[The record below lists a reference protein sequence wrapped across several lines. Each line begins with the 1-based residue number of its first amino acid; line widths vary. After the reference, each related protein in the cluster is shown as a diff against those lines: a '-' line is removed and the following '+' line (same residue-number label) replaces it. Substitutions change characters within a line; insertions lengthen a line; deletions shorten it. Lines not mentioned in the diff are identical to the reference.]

1 MDDEDAQARSGN
13 THPDVAEAGHGGRN
27 PTGARG
33 GAEAATATRG
43 RTKAE
48 VATQLMEQVVERGN
62 MWRAYERVLRNKGA
76 PGADGMRVTDLKAWL
91 QAHWPAVKAALLAGS
106 YLPREVRAVDIP
118 KPTGGVRTL
127 GVPTVVDRLI
137 QQAVLQVLQ
146 PIFEGGFSES
156 SYGFR
161 PGRNAWQAVQA
172 ARDHVRNGRVWV
184 ADLDLAKF
192 FDRVNHDLLMARVAR
207 RVGDTR
213 VLGVIRRF
221 LEAGLMRDG
230 VTQPRREGTPQGG
243 PLSPLLSNI
252 LLTDLDRELERRG
265 HAFARY
271 ADDCNVYLG
280 SHTAAEHA
288 FETTR
293 RYLESEL
300 KLQVNL
306 DKSAVARAS
315 TRDFLG
321 YGLIGRDKARL
332 KVAGASIARLRQRVK
347 ALLREKRGAGLA
359 AAVAALN
366 PLLRGWTSY
375 FRHAQVKDVWQELD
389 GWVRRKLRGR
399 LWRQGKRPLAR
410 ARMLMKRGLTE
421 ERAWRSATNG
431 RGAWWNAGAS
441 HMNAAFPKSFFD
453 HMGLVS
459 LVDTHRRFQSQS

>member
-13 THPDVAEAGHGGRN
+13 THPDVAEAEHGGRN

-192 FDRVNHDLLMARVAR
+192 FDRVNHDLLMARATGERLAGCRTRCRGGDGGQGRIGQQPVLQTAGNAWSHGSTARPIARPAR
-207 RVGDTR
+207 RPSGPRVPALRASWKPQRHCTR
-213 VLGVIRRF
+213 ACARRSH
-221 LEAGLMRDG
+221 
-230 VTQPRREGTPQGG
+230 PQGM
-243 PLSPLLSNI
+243 
-252 LLTDLDRELERRG
+252 
-265 HAFARY
+265 
-271 ADDCNVYLG
+271 V
-280 SHTAAEHA
+280 
-288 FETTR
+288 TT
-293 RYLESEL
+293 
-300 KLQVNL
+300 
-306 DKSAVARAS
+306 
-315 TRDFLG
+315 T
-321 YGLIGRDKARL
+321 
-332 KVAGASIARLRQRVK
+332 
-347 ALLREKRGAGLA
+347 
-359 AAVAALN
+359 
-366 PLLRGWTSY
+366 GWWP
-375 FRHAQVKDVWQELD
+375 A
-389 GWVRRKLRGR
+389 
-399 LWRQGKRPLAR
+399 
-410 ARMLMKRGLTE
+410 
-421 ERAWRSATNG
+421 
-431 RGAWWNAGAS
+431 
-441 HMNAAFPKSFFD
+441 
-453 HMGLVS
+453 
-459 LVDTHRRFQSQS
+459 